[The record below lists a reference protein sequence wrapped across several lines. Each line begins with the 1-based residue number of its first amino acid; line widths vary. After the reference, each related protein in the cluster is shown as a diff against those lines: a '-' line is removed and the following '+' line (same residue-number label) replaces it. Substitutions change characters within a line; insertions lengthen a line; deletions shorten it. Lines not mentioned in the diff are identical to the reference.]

1 MNRDLQIYLL
11 MARKMTNFIASGSI
25 SDESEYIP
33 LVIATEIY
41 RRILSKSDLS
51 FMKDEE
57 KLEFEKNSK
66 EVEVLYTL
74 FKDKYINVINRE
86 DYLNKARDVV
96 NTHLQIKDLDTEK
109 EKLEQSIN
117 ARKEEIKSGAIKMMP
132 LEEDFNKMNSVVL
145 GASSLK
151 KEESPKQ
158 PTKISNIKGSFKKH
172 WKKITTAAVAGCSL
186 LFGLAACNLNKQ
198 PVKNETA
205 EKTVDVVNN
214 EEEKEVSVMQNV
226 EQQID
231 VLANF
236 INSTRAYGNEYM
248 GDVAYDAYLV
258 SNSSEVFKS
267 KDFMAQLNYY
277 NADGTTMLRN
287 TLDFYRKLTVV
298 NSYWAN
304 NAIDMVDFSNIFINE
319 QDKTLVSKMQTMSY
333 DIIKLSH
340 NSDATSKQK
349 VEDLKQEFNDLL
361 VNSDFDTTTQYSD
374 QARLFA
380 LLYADTTQA
389 QLQATFGD
397 KIFSDEIYQQYLN
410 AIKECEAKINEN
422 VIEDIAGQAYFSGL
436 SSIENMAD
444 DLRTYANGKIENNM
458 TRDEIVEAINAKVNV
473 KYISENELH
482 GIDNYSE
489 EYIGEAQVVTNSNG
503 QQKVTVGGHSSG
515 GTVVYPEGQKETGT
529 TTQVV
534 VDETRGPEVIEEEI
548 VGGDHDKNN
557 DGKEDTTG
565 AEITINPGGNY
576 NPDIP
581 MWDGNISNVPEPDQ
595 VISETFE
602 PVNNGV
608 VGEEQVDSPAVQ
620 ESYTEPVVAPT
631 EVSTPTVQESQ
642 VVSETEVSSPAVQE
656 SYTEP
661 VVAPTEV
668 STPTVQESQVVS
680 EVEVSSPAVQESAPA
695 PVEEQASSAPT
706 AAITDSQKQQMDF
719 YAQMGV
725 SSQINPDGSITPV
738 IIAETADYGKTL

>member
-96 NTHLQIKDLDTEK
+96 NTHLQIKDLDAEK

-117 ARKEEIKSGAIKMMP
+117 ARKEEIKSGTIKMLP

-267 KDFMAQLNYY
+267 KDFNY
-277 NADGTTMLRN
+277 
-287 TLDFYRKLTVV
+287 
-298 NSYWAN
+298 
-304 NAIDMVDFSNIFINE
+304 
-319 QDKTLVSKMQTMSY
+319 
-333 DIIKLSH
+333 IK
-340 NSDATSKQK
+340 
-349 VEDLKQEFNDLL
+349 
-361 VNSDFDTTTQYSD
+361 
-374 QARLFA
+374 
-380 LLYADTTQA
+380 
-389 QLQATFGD
+389 
-397 KIFSDEIYQQYLN
+397 
-410 AIKECEAKINEN
+410 
-422 VIEDIAGQAYFSGL
+422 
-436 SSIENMAD
+436 
-444 DLRTYANGKIENNM
+444 
-458 TRDEIVEAINAKVNV
+458 
-473 KYISENELH
+473 
-482 GIDNYSE
+482 
-489 EYIGEAQVVTNSNG
+489 
-503 QQKVTVGGHSSG
+503 
-515 GTVVYPEGQKETGT
+515 
-529 TTQVV
+529 
-534 VDETRGPEVIEEEI
+534 
-548 VGGDHDKNN
+548 KN
-557 DGKEDTTG
+557 
-565 AEITINPGGNY
+565 
-576 NPDIP
+576 
-581 MWDGNISNVPEPDQ
+581 
-595 VISETFE
+595 
-602 PVNNGV
+602 
-608 VGEEQVDSPAVQ
+608 
-620 ESYTEPVVAPT
+620 
-631 EVSTPTVQESQ
+631 
-642 VVSETEVSSPAVQE
+642 
-656 SYTEP
+656 
-661 VVAPTEV
+661 
-668 STPTVQESQVVS
+668 
-680 EVEVSSPAVQESAPA
+680 
-695 PVEEQASSAPT
+695 
-706 AAITDSQKQQMDF
+706 
-719 YAQMGV
+719 
-725 SSQINPDGSITPV
+725 
-738 IIAETADYGKTL
+738 